1 MPNALRSD
9 DFSAKET
16 KCLYDKAKKLTII
29 IVVMGSIRSR

>member
-16 KCLYDKAKKLTII
+16 KRLYDKAKKLAII
-29 IVVMGSIRSR
+29 IVVMRSTRS